1 MYSALTASSH
11 ILVTGASSG
20 IGAALARRYAGPG
33 VRVTL
38 MGRNRDRLD
47 AVAQACRTR
56 GAETAIGVCDVRD
69 AQAMQYF
76 IESADAQLPIAVVIA
91 NAGLGGKQVIAG
103 PSGEAA
109 DIARAIFEINVMG
122 VVNTIVPLL
131 PRLVAR
137 GKGHV
142 AIMSSLAAFVPLP
155 EAPVYSASKAALR
168 IYGGALRRLLAPRNV
183 CVSVVCPGFVDTPMS
198 ASLTGPRPLLWSTER
213 AANAIVAGLA
223 RGKEEICFPWQLS
236 MLAKLC
242 THLPPALVQRLRTSI
257 RSPSY

>member
-1 MYSALTASSH
+1 VYSALTASSH

-131 PRLVAR
+131 PCLVAR